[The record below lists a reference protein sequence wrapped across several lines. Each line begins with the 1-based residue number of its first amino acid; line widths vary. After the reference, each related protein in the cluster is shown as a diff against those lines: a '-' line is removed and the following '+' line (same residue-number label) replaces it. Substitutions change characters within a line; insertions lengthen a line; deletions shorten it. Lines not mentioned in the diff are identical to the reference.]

1 MDFESVVNE
10 IVRDLE
16 GVSSFR
22 SEIRGTG
29 KKLNSKMLSETEISV
44 VCGSWSIR
52 KSAQLSRD
60 PENIKATVEIFF

>member
-44 VCGSWSIR
+44 VCGS
-52 KSAQLSRD
+52 
-60 PENIKATVEIFF
+60 